1 MRIGKVMLIS
11 VIVLLLLSACEK
23 SNVNA
28 SPEAPA
34 ESIVNASTEAPTESI
49 GEESSGVE
57 DDSQK
62 MRIKA
67 SFQKIEYN
75 IIENNIDRPAIYA
88 EWVLR
93 TCTYDSD
100 NPYTEGAAICL
111 ITLMRV
117 DTEKCVEDKGTMVP
131 FTIRIDQVLVSNGY
145 FKNKSGDIIEA
156 SDFSYWFKSGDGY
169 IVNAYGGHVPVAVEG
184 AQYIALIAK
193 ETDERI
199 EQLSFPS
206 EFSVNAYTIPII
218 DESIIPREEI
228 YKKIDLYDDV
238 QKCSEELIEMFIR

>member
-28 SPEAPA
+28 SPEAPT

-75 IIENNIDRPAIYA
+75 IIENDDEVIVTVAF
-88 EWVLR
+88 V
-93 TCTYDSD
+93 SD
-100 NPYTEGAAICL
+100 
-111 ITLMRV
+111 
-117 DTEKCVEDKGTMVP
+117 
-131 FTIRIDQVLVSNGY
+131 
-145 FKNKSGDIIEA
+145 
-156 SDFSYWFKSGDGY
+156 
-169 IVNAYGGHVPVAVEG
+169 
-184 AQYIALIAK
+184 
-193 ETDERI
+193 
-199 EQLSFPS
+199 
-206 EFSVNAYTIPII
+206 
-218 DESIIPREEI
+218 
-228 YKKIDLYDDV
+228 
-238 QKCSEELIEMFIR
+238 

>member
-1 MRIGKVMLIS
+1 MADEKACGVIIYKNENNTRKYVIIRGVGIYQGYYGFPKGHMEPGETEQIIKREVLGMRIGKVMLIS
-11 VIVLLLLSACEK
+11 MIVLLLLSACEK

-28 SPEAPA
+28 SPEAPT

-49 GEESSGVE
+49 GKESSGVE

-75 IIENNIDRPAIYA
+75 IIENIIDRPAIYA

-117 DTEKCVEDKGTMVP
+117 DTEKCVEDK
-131 FTIRIDQVLVSNGY
+131 RSSSNSSKD
-145 FKNKSGDIIEA
+145 FDSGLL
-156 SDFSYWFKSGDGY
+156 FSFS
-169 IVNAYGGHVPVAVEG
+169 
-184 AQYIALIAK
+184 
-193 ETDERI
+193 TT
-199 EQLSFPS
+199 PS
-206 EFSVNAYTIPII
+206 E
-218 DESIIPREEI
+218 
-228 YKKIDLYDDV
+228 L
-238 QKCSEELIEMFIR
+238 